1 MMQNKKGLFITVEG
15 IEGAGKSTAI
25 QFLQQKLAQTMISF
39 ILTREPG
46 GTEIAESIRKI
57 LLQHYTEKMTAHTEL
72 LLFFAARAQHI
83 ETVIKPALQAKQWLI
98 CDRFTEASYAY
109 QGGGRQ
115 IDLKFIAQL
124 EKQIQADL
132 QPDVTILLDLPIHMI
147 AKRIS
152 QRNILDRIEQEQLDF
167 FQRVREVYLQ
177 RAALFSKRFHVID
190 ASQNLNMVKQQLND
204 LLSHLIQAHT

>member
-1 MMQNKKGLFITVEG
+1 MMQNKKALFITIEG

-25 QFLQQKLAQTMISF
+25 RFLQEKLAQTNISF
-39 ILTREPG
+39 VLTREPG

-57 LLQHYTEKMTAHTEL
+57 LLKHYTEKMTAHTEL

-83 ETVIKPALQAKQWLI
+83 ETIIKPALQAQQWLI

-124 EKQIQADL
+124 EKQIQVDL
-132 QPDVTILLDLPIHMI
+132 QPDITILLDLPIHMI
-147 AKRIS
+147 TKRIS
-152 QRNILDRIEQEQLDF
+152 KRNTLDRIEQEQLDF

-177 RAALFSKRFHVID
+177 RAALFPKRFYLID
-190 ASQNLNMVKQQLND
+190 ASQDLNTVQQHLND
-204 LLSHLIQAHT
+204 LLNHLIKAHT